1 MHDVLCV
8 CVIDGL
14 EETFHVVRCLLL
26 REDLVHLLANLVE
39 ERLAIDKLHDEGN
52 VHRVVVGF
60 VVLDDIWVVQCVQNC
75 DLIHYVV
82 KIFPKFLLIQY
93 FDRNLEILIVLVSRQ
108 KDFAKGA
115 RSQNFCLAVNVIVLL
130 EFMNTLLSE
139 ALTCNKLLSFFI
151 IILNWRLKTLRILS

>member
-14 EETFHVVRCLLL
+14 EETFHVVSCLLL
-26 REDLVHLLANLVE
+26 GEDLINLLANLVE
-39 ERLAIDKLHDEGN
+39 KRLAIDKLHDEVD

-60 VVLDDIWVVQCVQNC
+60 VVLDDIRVVKRVQNS
-75 DLIHYVV
+75 DLIHYII
-82 KIFPKFLLIQY
+82 KILPKFLLIKY
-93 FDRNLEILIVLVSRQ
+93 FDRNLKILIVLVSRQ
-108 KDFAKGA
+108 KDFAEGA

-139 ALTCNKLLSFFI
+139 ALSRNKLLSTF